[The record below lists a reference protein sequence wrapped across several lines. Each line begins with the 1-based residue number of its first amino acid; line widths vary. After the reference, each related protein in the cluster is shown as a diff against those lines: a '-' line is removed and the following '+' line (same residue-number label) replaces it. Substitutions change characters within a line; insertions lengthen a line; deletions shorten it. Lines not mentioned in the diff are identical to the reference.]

1 MQKSAS
7 ALRRGFTLIEL
18 LVVIAIIAVLIALL
32 LPAVQ
37 AAREAARRA
46 QCVNN
51 LKQMGLA
58 LHNYQQGIGSF
69 PMGATIA
76 PVKTAGDAGGTAG
89 MAGDTAG
96 GGWSS
101 WSAHALMLP
110 YMEQTAIYNSANF
123 SWSCEQY
130 GSLGWAI
137 NSTAYYTKINSFLC
151 PSDGNAGKDNI
162 CSYAG
167 SMGTTTIIYGEISTG
182 LFTYHKSY
190 SVSDIT
196 DGTSNTIAFAEQLVG
211 DQIPTALK
219 RGNSTGNA
227 SGGGGQAGNKLD
239 ASGFLTQIKTDM
251 AQCDAWFK
259 APGGQ
264 TNNRGGHWA
273 TGILGTT
280 MLNTVIPPNGG
291 GQSAWDACR
300 MDCCV
305 NGQHDHYTNATSNHS
320 GGVNVAMADGSVRF
334 IKESIAYP
342 TWWALGTRSN
352 GEVISADSY

>member
-1 MQKSAS
+1 MTRKTSC
-7 ALRRGFTLIEL
+7 RRGFTLIEL

-51 LKQMGLA
+51 LKQIGLA
-58 LHNYQQGIGSF
+58 LHNYHQGIGSF

-76 PVKTAGDAGGTAG
+76 PVNVGQIAISGNDP
-89 MAGDTAG
+89 AG

-110 YMEQTAIYNSANF
+110 YMEQTAIYNSINF
-123 SWSCEQY
+123 NWSVEQ
-130 GSLGWAI
+130 GSSIARAI
-137 NSTAYYTKINSFLC
+137 NSTAYFTKINSFLC
-151 PSDGNAGKDNI
+151 PSDGNAGKTNI

-167 SMGTTTIIYGEISTG
+167 SVGTTTINYGEQSTG
-182 LFTYHKSY
+182 LFTYHQVY
-190 SVSDIT
+190 SVSDVT

-211 DQIPTALK
+211 DFNAAAMK
-219 RGNSTGNA
+219 RGNATGNA
-227 SGGGGQAGNKLD
+227 AGGPGAAGQKLD
-239 ASGFLTQIKTDM
+239 ASGMLVGIKTDIASCTSKFM
-251 AQCDAWFK
+251 A
-259 APGGQ
+259 GQ
-264 TNNRGGHWA
+264 ITNNRGGHWA
-273 TGILGTT
+273 TGITGCT

-291 GQSAWDACR
+291 GQIQWGACR

-305 NGQHDHYTNATSNHS
+305 NAQHAHYVVSTSNHS
-320 GGVNVAMADGSVRF
+320 GGVNVALADGSVRF

-352 GEVISADSY
+352 GEVLSGDNY

>member
-1 MQKSAS
+1 MTQKS

-51 LKQMGLA
+51 LKQVGLA
-58 LHNYQQGIGSF
+58 MHNYHQGIGCF

-76 PVKTAGDAGGTAG
+76 PVNSPGDAGGG
-89 MAGDTAG
+89 GGGDTAG
-96 GGWSS
+96 GGWSA

-110 YMEQTAIYNSANF
+110 YMEQTAIYNSINF

-130 GSLGWAI
+130 NSVGWSI

-151 PSDGNAGKDNI
+151 PSDGNAGKSNI

-167 SMGTTTIIYGEISTG
+167 SMGTTTINYGEQSTG

-190 SVSDIT
+190 GVSDCT

-211 DQIPTALK
+211 DEIGTALK

-227 SGGGGQAGNKLD
+227 GGGGGKAGNLLD
-239 ASGFLTQIKTDM
+239 ATGQLAGIKADM
-251 AQCDAWFK
+251 AQCDGWFR
-259 APGGQ
+259 AAGGQ

-291 GQSAWDACR
+291 GQTLWGACR

-305 NGQHDHYTNATSNHS
+305 NGQHAHYTNSTSNHS
-320 GGVNVAMADGSVRF
+320 GGVNVALGDGSVRF
-334 IKESIAYP
+334 IKDSISFQ
-342 TWWALGTRSN
+342 TWWAIGTRSL
-352 GEVISADSY
+352 GEVVSADSY